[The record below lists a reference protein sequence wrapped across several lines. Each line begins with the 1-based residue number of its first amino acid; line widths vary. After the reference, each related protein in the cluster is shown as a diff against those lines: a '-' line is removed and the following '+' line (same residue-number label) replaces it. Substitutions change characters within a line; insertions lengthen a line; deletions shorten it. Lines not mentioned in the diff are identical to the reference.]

1 MFADGPRQSLAQMK
15 SSKLLE
21 NYVSDTIDH
30 TTNNRRVEQ
39 CSKNQNIANIKSIRN
54 MINNSNTSK
63 NDDSI
68 EEMPSPEATPIRM
81 QQREFIKDI
90 RAPEA
95 IISIK

>member
-1 MFADGPRQSLAQMK
+1 MK

-21 NYVSDTIDH
+21 NYVTDEH
-30 TTNNRRVEQ
+30 FTNQSRRVDN

-54 MINNSNTSK
+54 MNNISDK
-63 NDDSI
+63 NEDSI

-90 RAPEA
+90 RATAPVES